1 MASNRTRLMLK
12 SAALTL
18 AAALLLGA
26 LGAALVLRSGWYHI
40 GATNQHWQLVHTV
53 LEQGMRDSV
62 QYHAADIAAPRTP
75 QSAARGA
82 AVYRDNCVQCHG
94 GPGVAQEDFAK
105 AMQPVPGPLIDA
117 TQRWQP
123 RELYWI
129 TRHGIKMSGMPAWQ
143 FHLPDSD
150 IWSVVAFMQTLPEL
164 SAPAFAALIKAQP
177 PAQAAAQPDPG
188 PVVASQG
195 NAERGRL
202 ALTQYACNACHKI
215 PGVTG
220 SDVHVGR
227 SLGGLAARKF
237 IAGSLPNTQDNLV
250 RWIRNPQQV
259 DPHTAMPMQGVT
271 EQDAL
276 DISAYLLSLR

>member
-1 MASNRTRLMLK
+1 MASNRTRLMLT
-12 SAALTL
+12 SVALTL
-18 AAALLLGA
+18 AAVLLAGA
-26 LGAALVLRSGWYHI
+26 LGGWLVLRSGWYHI
-40 GATNQHWQLVHTV
+40 GATNEHWQLVHTV

-62 QYHAADIAAPRTP
+62 QYHARHITAPQQGP
-75 QSAARGA
+75 QARARGA
-82 AVYRDNCVQCHG
+82 ALYRDNCLQCHG

-105 AMQPVPGPLIDA
+105 AMQPVPGPLVDA

-129 TRHGIKMSGMPAWQ
+129 TRHGIKMSGMPAWE
-143 FHLPDSD
+143 FHLADSD
-150 IWSVVAFMQTLPEL
+150 IWSVVSFMQTLPEL

-177 PAQAAAQPDPG
+177 AAQPEPG
-188 PVVASQG
+188 PATASHG

-227 SLGGLAARKF
+227 PLHGLAGRKF
-237 IAGSLPNTQDNLV
+237 IAGTLPNTQDNLV
-250 RWIRNPQQV
+250 RWIRNPQQI

-276 DISAYLLSLR
+276 DISAYLLTLH